1 LPTPRGA
8 FVTQDSNDAER
19 RAKYK
24 CTHSHCHITKGIR
37 NLLQFKYLNR
47 LYNDFYIYCYPYFTI
62 CFGWGHCPSAPPV
75 PAATAQKIN
84 STTIEDGLPTL
95 IHPALPLLAFP
106 VDLAIHNKFN
116 DLPLAPE
123 NRIPPGG
130 KVEKLLC
137 HFYDKKNYKIHYKTL
152 KLYKA

>member
-1 LPTPRGA
+1 LG
-8 FVTQDSNDAER
+8 
-19 RAKYK
+19 
-24 CTHSHCHITKGIR
+24 
-37 NLLQFKYLNR
+37 
-47 LYNDFYIYCYPYFTI
+47 
-62 CFGWGHCPSAPPV
+62 GHCPSAPPV

-152 KLYKA
+152 KLYKSLGIRITKVHRGIKFTQSNFIASGN